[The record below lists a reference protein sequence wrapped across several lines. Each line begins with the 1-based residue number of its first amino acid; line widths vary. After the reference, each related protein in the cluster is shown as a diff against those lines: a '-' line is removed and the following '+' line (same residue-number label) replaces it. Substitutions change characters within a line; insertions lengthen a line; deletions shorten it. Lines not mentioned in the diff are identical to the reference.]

1 VNQRHV
7 IQRLARRG
15 SHPGHTVEHQDAPA
29 ARREPYR
36 ALLGWALL
44 GLCAATPAAAAA
56 PAAAAPAASRELS
69 VRLECQRRPTPGR
82 VLCEAELELS
92 LGVLRWADVLV
103 VAAPDFARPLRS
115 RVGPSALFMKTE
127 RRQRLQLALAATQ
140 LGRGTLKVQARAV
153 SCPDATGRDC
163 RALVREVE
171 TSVAVGPITD

>member
-1 VNQRHV
+1 MLGRD
-7 IQRLARRG
+7 R
-15 SHPGHTVEHQDAPA
+15 
-29 ARREPYR
+29 YR

-44 GLCAATPAAAAA
+44 GLSVTGPAGAA
-56 PAAAAPAASRELS
+56 PAAPRELS

-82 VLCEAELELS
+82 VLCEAELELIS
-92 LGVLRWADVLV
+92 GVLRWADVLV
-103 VAAPDFARPLRS
+103 VAAPDFAPPLRS

-140 LGRGTLKVQARAV
+140 LGRGTLKVHARAV

-171 TSVAVGPITD
+171 TTVAVGPITE